1 MKFNFA
7 SPYFLILIPII
18 IILFYKIRYNGSLKI
33 PGIEPIKKVR
43 KKSKTYMLG
52 KILILSSIILMVIAL
67 ARPQISSE
75 NKIIKKN
82 GIDIVVALDLSNSM
96 LQQDF
101 TPNRLEVAKHLL
113 NRFIEKRPDDRISLI
128 VFGGDAYTKV
138 PLTFDHSV
146 VKDIT
151 SKLTTDDITSNNR
164 TAIGMGLGIAINRL
178 KNSTA
183 KSKVIILM
191 TDGENN
197 SGEMSPMG
205 AANIAKELGIKI
217 YTIGIGAKELRYG
230 PALIKNNELDEN
242 LLKEIAET
250 THGEYFRASNEK
262 EFENIFNKINQL
274 EKTKIDGKT
283 YYEHIE
289 VFENILK
296 IALVLLIIGAF
307 LEYIKYIRIP

>member
-283 YYEHIE
+283 YCEHIE

>member
-52 KILILSSIILMVIAL
+52 KTLILSSIILMVIAL

>member
-101 TPNRLEVAKHLL
+101 TPNRLEIAKHLL

>member
-67 ARPQISSE
+67 ARPQISSK

-113 NRFIEKRPDDRISLI
+113 TRFIEKRPDDRISLI

>member
-33 PGIEPIKKVR
+33 PGIEPIKKIR

>member
-67 ARPQISSE
+67 ARLQISSE

>member
-217 YTIGIGAKELRYG
+217 YTIGIGTKELRYG

>member
-113 NRFIEKRPDDRISLI
+113 TRFIEKRPDDRISLI

-283 YYEHIE
+283 YCEHIE

>member
-1 MKFNFA
+1 
-7 SPYFLILIPII
+7 
-18 IILFYKIRYNGSLKI
+18 
-33 PGIEPIKKVR
+33 
-43 KKSKTYMLG
+43 MLG

>member
-18 IILFYKIRYNGSLKI
+18 IILFYKIKYNGSLKI

-283 YYEHIE
+283 YCEHIE

>member
-113 NRFIEKRPDDRISLI
+113 TRFIEKRPDDRISLI

>member
-52 KILILSSIILMVIAL
+52 KTLILSSIILMVIAL

-205 AANIAKELGIKI
+205 ASNIAKELGIKI

>member
-18 IILFYKIRYNGSLKI
+18 IILFYKIRYNCSLKI

>member
-67 ARPQISSE
+67 ARLQISSE

-164 TAIGMGLGIAINRL
+164 TAIGMGLGIAINRS

-250 THGEYFRASNEK
+250 THGGYFRASNEK